1 VERVAITVVEVEPFP
16 AKASQIWTDEERFEF
31 ISFIAHNPVAGD
43 LMTSSGGV
51 RKVRWS
57 PAGTG
62 KRGGV
67 RVIYYF
73 HDESMPLF
81 LLTVYPKS
89 RKEDLTAA
97 ELRAMKQTVSILRSA
112 YGQTS

>member
-1 VERVAITVVEVEPFP
+1 MAYIGDVPRAAITEVGVEPW
-16 AKASQIWTDEERFEF
+16 SR
-31 ISFIAHNPVAGD
+31 
-43 LMTSSGGV
+43 GG
-51 RKVRWS
+51 S
-57 PAGTG
+57 G

-89 RKEDLTAA
+89 KQARLTSAQLKTVTKLVA
-97 ELRAMKQTVSILRSA
+97 LLRATYAKS
-112 YGQTS
+112 